1 MANGYFQ
8 VIPVIIPHE
17 IRKSVVLEDI
27 GELAQQH
34 LQYDVTASSS
44 KQLGDIVDDEMF
56 EYEKR
61 SDGRP
66 FDESL
71 LQALVDGYD
80 VVEQMFVG
88 GDLIAELDNF
98 RSTFISKKAIL

>member
-1 MANGYFQ
+1 MADGYFQ

-17 IRKSVVLEDI
+17 VGKIFVLEDV

-34 LQYDVTASSS
+34 LQYDVIASSS
-44 KQLGDIVDDEMF
+44 EQLGDIVDDEML
-56 EYEKR
+56 EYEEW

-66 FDESL
+66 FDKSL

-80 VVEQMFVG
+80 VVE
-88 GDLIAELDNF
+88 
-98 RSTFISKKAIL
+98 